1 MICYFFGTFDPIH
14 IGHIKIAS
22 VVQRKFNFERI
33 IFVPS
38 YMPPHKLASGMTP
51 FEHRYNMIK
60 ETLGVENVS
69 DIELKMPIPSYTY
82 RTIQKLIEK
91 DNTDKINFII
101 GYDQFFKLESWK
113 NPEFLKKHVNFIVLP
128 RKFKNGQTMGKM
140 AFEYFKNKGYSFE
153 VVENEFLDYASN
165 EIRELIKENK
175 DYSAC
180 ITKEVKTYIE
190 KHGLYNKLA
199 QRKTVG

>member
-1 MICYFFGTFDPIH
+1 MNCYFFGTFDPIH

-60 ETLGVENVS
+60 ETIGEDNVS
-69 DIELKMPIPSYTY
+69 NIELSLPIPSYSY
-82 RTIQKLIEK
+82 RTIEKLLEK
-91 DNTDKINFII
+91 DKTDKIDFII
-101 GYDQFFKLESWK
+101 GYDQFFTIENWK
-113 NPEFLKKHVNFIVLP
+113 NPEFLKKHVRFIVLP
-128 RKFKNGQTMGKM
+128 RKFKNGQTIG
-140 AFEYFKNKGYSFE
+140 ARTFEYFKNKGYSFKL
-153 VVENEFLDYASN
+153 VENEFLDYASN
-165 EIRELIKENK
+165 DIRDLITQNK
-175 DYSAC
+175 DYSPY

-190 KHGLYNKLA
+190 KHGIYNKLA
-199 QRKTVG
+199 QRKTIG